1 MCCCSI
7 VGNPLICATGSE
19 PDCYGTQLMPMSMN
33 LNSSQSMEIRILT
46 LLNVHFSS
54 PFSITFSIP
63 STWVNLLVWPQFL
76 LLRQLLHQAELEV
89 TNYPLYLAWVWDV
102 SPSSFLYLDYF
113 YGGGKDAINRCSSM
127 LRVCDPNIKLD
138 SYYIWNGCM
147 IPWIHSLFTW
157 NLRAAPRGSF
167 TRKLE
172 EIPI

>member
-76 LLRQLLHQAELEV
+76 FAPSAASPGRTRSHKLSLVFGLSVGCVSLVILVFGLFLWWRQRRNQQMFF
-89 TNYPLYLAWVWDV
+89 DV
-102 SPSSFLYLDYF
+102 KGLWS
-113 YGGGKDAINRCSSM
+113 
-127 LRVCDPNIKLD
+127 
-138 SYYIWNGCM
+138 
-147 IPWIHSLFTW
+147 
-157 NLRAAPRGSF
+157 
-167 TRKLE
+167 
-172 EIPI
+172 